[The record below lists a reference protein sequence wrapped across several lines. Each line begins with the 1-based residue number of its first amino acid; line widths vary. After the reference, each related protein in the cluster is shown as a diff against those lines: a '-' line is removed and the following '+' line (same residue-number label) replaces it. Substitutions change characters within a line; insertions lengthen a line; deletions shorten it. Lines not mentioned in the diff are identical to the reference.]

1 MRVLLQ
7 RVKNASVEIN
17 NKPYSSIQ
25 QGLLIFLGI
34 HHDDSIE
41 DVDWLIKKILQLRIF
56 SDVNAKMNL
65 SIKDI
70 EGSILVVSQF
80 TLYASTK
87 KGTRPSFTESAP
99 PALAL
104 TLYNQFIKDL
114 QQTNISVAT
123 GDFGADMQVS
133 LCNDGPVTIWL
144 DSKLK

>member
-99 PALAL
+99 TALAL